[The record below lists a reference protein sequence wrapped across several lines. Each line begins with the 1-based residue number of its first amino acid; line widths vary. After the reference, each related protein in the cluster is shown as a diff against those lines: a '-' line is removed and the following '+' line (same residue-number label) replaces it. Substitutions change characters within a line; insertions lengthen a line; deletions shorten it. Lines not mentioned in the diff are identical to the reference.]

1 MINSDEN
8 RDVHSQTQRQYY
20 VNLLFEKAKVL
31 DEPKRLKLITSF
43 IEKCSIP
50 DFLYMRKGLLDEH
63 FQGSKIQRLI
73 DQKLIDKVKF
83 EFEDE
88 VFFNVFPQHEVRAI
102 FGLWKELDKDDL
114 NSYLK
119 SHINGTNVK
128 TFIDSFPTIWSGP
141 SGSYLDDFNQE
152 NYDFLKKLIDPKL
165 IAKIISKEY
174 KKSLELPEYNDSE
187 LWRMGEEKKELT
199 LIAQFL
205 HLHKANLR
213 REETNKSID
222 EILNDESLDTL
233 KIKSINKDY
242 KGVILSDEVKYIVN
256 PDYYS
261 LVQEWKLG
269 DEISTKKNDYNGD
282 KLSYTLIN
290 ANRETKILA
299 TKIDNPAQD

>member
-141 SGSYLDDFNQE
+141 SGPYLDDFNQE
-152 NYDFLKKLIDPKL
+152 NYDFLKKLIDPKI

-174 KKSLELPEYNDSE
+174 KKSLELPEYRDSE
-187 LWRMGEEKKELT
+187 LWRRNEEKQELT
-199 LIAQFL
+199 LIAQFI
-205 HLHKANLR
+205 HIHDKN
-213 REETNKSID
+213 
-222 EILNDESLDTL
+222 
-233 KIKSINKDY
+233 INKKEKENSKIMTELSIAGITKDNY
-242 KGVILSDEVKYIVN
+242 SIILSNGVSFITN
-256 PDYYS
+256 PDYYD
-261 LVQEWKLG
+261 VVKQWREG
-269 DEISTKKNDYNGD
+269 DFVNVKKNDSHND
-282 KLSYTLIN
+282 KLSYTITN
-290 ANRETKILA
+290 GNSIILA
-299 TKIDNPAQD
+299 IRN